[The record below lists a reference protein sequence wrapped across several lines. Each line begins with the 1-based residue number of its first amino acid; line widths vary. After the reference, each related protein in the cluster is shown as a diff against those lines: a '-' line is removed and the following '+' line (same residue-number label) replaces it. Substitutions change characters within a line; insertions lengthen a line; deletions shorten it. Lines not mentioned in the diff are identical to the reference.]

1 MATLIPRT
9 SGPQVQAELG
19 PQVRNTAQVD
29 LSPLSR
35 TAGAVGQAAID
46 LFQQQK
52 QRADLTA
59 VMEARRELSDWE
71 GATFN
76 PANADGIAKYQ
87 GKNAL
92 QAHDALLGDLDQ
104 RVSSIRS
111 RLSPEQ
117 QQRFDQVSFS
127 FRDSVQ
133 GRLNSYAD
141 REYSAYEATERKA
154 TIDNIGQDAVSAG
167 MSGDFGLAD
176 VRLQEAVGI
185 ASAAYQTQGM
195 GAEAIKASER
205 GIVSSVRKQTAAAMA
220 TRDPFTAEDYYHRY
234 ADQMTPEDRAQ
245 VERTLY
251 PVVKDRAAYELAQSL
266 ADGRGAIEPLPAP
279 ASRGVPS
286 AAVAKAIDDAAKAE
300 GLDAAGRA
308 DLYALA
314 EQESGFRADAVNR
327 EVLDDGDQATGLFQ
341 YRVTSA
347 GGIDRKDAVASA
359 RRAAREYKER
369 LAKGGRAFAIAAH
382 FAGEGGADAVVN
394 RGRSAQNPKTALYV
408 RQVMGRASR
417 WASEHGP
424 SAPSGQ
430 VEAGNID
437 LAKRPVVRNTDG
449 SISTVRSIS
458 FGTDKGEVLIPTV
471 SEDGRVLS
479 DDDAIALYEKTGKH
493 LGVFKTP
500 EQATAYAESLHN
512 DQARMYGGPPATLA
526 DAIAAIPRT
535 MPPDQRAAAEGYL
548 RDIYA
553 QRKDRL
559 EQAKKAAA
567 MSIYDKVAAAG
578 AGVPLSQVLAP
589 AELALMGQDPALY
602 ESVNRYR
609 KIVSEGATVQDD
621 PATLESIQRMQAL
634 RPNEFAKL
642 PLGQYAEKLSGKTLK
657 SLAEDQKKANDPSKR
672 ADWMTD
678 NERLERGFQM
688 LGFGKD
694 TDVSGSGSQAK
705 NAPRDALRGEFRIA
719 YQNAQTAFVQ
729 STGKKPTPEQADVL
743 LSATAKQFAQ
753 NLQAGRL
760 GAIQEKDGKFK
771 NNPKVKVGLY
781 SSAAQFDLQVSQ
793 ADRYAVRGAYAEKY
807 GRPPTD
813 AWVTQYLAR
822 KSQGAK
828 K

>member
-9 SGPQVQAELG
+9 SGPQVEAQLG
-19 PQVRNTAQVD
+19 TQVRNTAQVD

-35 TAGAVGQAAID
+35 TAGAVGQAAAD

-71 GATFN
+71 GNTFN

-141 REYSAYEATERKA
+141 REYSAYEANERKA

-220 TRDPFTAEDYYHRY
+220 TRDPFAAEDYYHRY

-279 ASRGVPS
+279 AARGVPS

-314 EQESGFRADAVNR
+314 EQESGFRPGVVNP

-341 YRVTSA
+341 YRATSA
-347 GGIDRKDAVASA
+347 GGIDRKDAAASA

-408 RQVMGRASR
+408 RQVMGRSAR
-417 WASEHGP
+417 WASVAGEGAAP
-424 SAPSGQ
+424 GAPVAAAETSAPS
-430 VEAGNID
+430 
-437 LAKRPVVRNTDG
+437 
-449 SISTVRSIS
+449 
-458 FGTDKGEVLIPTV
+458 
-471 SEDGRVLS
+471 
-479 DDDAIALYEKTGKH
+479 
-493 LGVFKTP
+493 
-500 EQATAYAESLHN
+500 
-512 DQARMYGGPPATLA
+512 TLA

-578 AGVPLSQVLAP
+578 ASVPLSQVLAP

-609 KIVSEGATVQDD
+609 KIVAEGATVQDD

-634 RPNEFAKL
+634 QPSEFAKL
-642 PLGQYAEKLSGKTLK
+642 PLGQYADKLSGKTLK
-657 SLAEDQKKANDPSKR
+657 SLAEDQTKVNDPAKR
-672 ADWMTD
+672 ADYMSAD
-678 NERLERGFQM
+678 DRLKRGFQM
-688 LGFGKD
+688 LGIAVEGDAGGK
-694 TDVSGSGSQAK
+694 GSDKANQ
-705 NAPRDALRGEFRIA
+705 PRDALRGEFRIA
-719 YQNAQTAFVQ
+719 YQNAQTEFVQ

-743 LSATAKQFAQ
+743 LQTVARQFAV
-753 NLQAGRL
+753 AMDKGRL
-760 GAIQEKDGKFK
+760 PGKRDEKGKIVG
-771 NNPKVKVGLY
+771 NPTVKAGIY
-781 SSAAQFDLQVSQ
+781 SRGVEFDLKVTQEERDEARQSYI
-793 ADRYAVRGAYAEKY
+793 AKY
-807 GRPPTD
+807 GRNPTD
-813 AWVTQYLAR
+813 ADITRGIIKQR
-822 KSQGAK
+822 GSSK
-828 K
+828 

>member
-35 TAGAVGQAAID
+35 TAGAVGQAAVD

-195 GAEAIKASER
+195 GPEAIKASER

-220 TRDPFTAEDYYHRY
+220 TRDPFAAEDYYHRY

-266 ADGRGAIEPLPAP
+266 ADGRGAVEPLPAP
-279 ASRGVPS
+279 EARGVPS

-314 EQESGFRADAVNR
+314 EQESGFRPGVVNP

-347 GGIDRKDAVASA
+347 GGIDRKDAAASA

-408 RQVMGRASR
+408 REVMGRSAR
-417 WASEHGP
+417 WASAAGAGSATGAP
-424 SAPSGQ
+424 VAAAATAAPS
-430 VEAGNID
+430 
-437 LAKRPVVRNTDG
+437 
-449 SISTVRSIS
+449 
-458 FGTDKGEVLIPTV
+458 
-471 SEDGRVLS
+471 
-479 DDDAIALYEKTGKH
+479 
-493 LGVFKTP
+493 
-500 EQATAYAESLHN
+500 
-512 DQARMYGGPPATLA
+512 TLA

-553 QRKDRL
+553 QRKDKL

-578 AGVPLSQVLAP
+578 ASVPLSQVLAS
-589 AELALMGQDPALY
+589 AELALVGQDSSLS
-602 ESVNRYR
+602 ESINRYR
-609 KIVSEGATVQDD
+609 KLVAEGAVVQDD
-621 PATLESIQRMQAL
+621 PATLETIQRMQAL
-634 RPNEFAKL
+634 QPTEFAKL
-642 PLGQYAEKLSGKTLK
+642 PLGQYADKLSGKTLK
-657 SLAEDQKKANDPSKR
+657 SLAEDQTKANDPSRR

-678 NERLERGFQM
+678 NDRLDRGFQM
-688 LGFGKD
+688 LGIGKD
-694 TDVSGSGSQAK
+694 TDVTGSGSQAK
-705 NAPRDALRGEFRIA
+705 NAPRDGLRGEFRIA

-760 GAIQEKDGKFK
+760 GATQEKDGKFK
-771 NNPKVKVGLY
+771 NNPKVKTGLY

-793 ADRYAVRGAYAEKY
+793 ADRDAVRGAYAEKY

>member
-35 TAGAVGQAAID
+35 TAGAVGQAAVD

-92 QAHDALLGDLDQ
+92 QAHDVLLGDLDQ

-195 GAEAIKASER
+195 GTEAIKASER

-220 TRDPFTAEDYYHRY
+220 TRDPFAAEDYYHRY

-266 ADGRGAIEPLPAP
+266 ADGRGAVEPLPAP
-279 ASRGVPS
+279 KARGVPS
-286 AAVAKAIDDAAKAE
+286 ASVAKAIDDAAKAE

-341 YRVTSA
+341 YRATSA
-347 GGIDRKDAVASA
+347 GGIDRKDAAASA

-408 RQVMGRASR
+408 RQVMGRSAR
-417 WASEHGP
+417 WATAAGEGAAP
-424 SAPSGQ
+424 SAPVAS
-430 VEAGNID
+430 A
-437 LAKRPVVRNTDG
+437 
-449 SISTVRSIS
+449 
-458 FGTDKGEVLIPTV
+458 
-471 SEDGRVLS
+471 
-479 DDDAIALYEKTGKH
+479 
-493 LGVFKTP
+493 
-500 EQATAYAESLHN
+500 ATAAPS
-512 DQARMYGGPPATLA
+512 TLA

-578 AGVPLSQVLAP
+578 ASVPLSQVLAP
-589 AELALMGQDPALY
+589 AELALVGQDSSLA
-602 ESVNRYR
+602 ESINRYR
-609 KIVSEGATVQDD
+609 KLTAEGAVIQDD
-621 PATLESIQRMQAL
+621 PATVDELQRMQAL
-634 RPNEFAKL
+634 RPTEFAKL
-642 PLGQYAEKLSGKTLK
+642 PLGQYADKLSGKTLK
-657 SLAEDQKKANDPSKR
+657 AFAEDQTKVNDPAKR
-672 ADWMTD
+672 ADYMSD
-678 NERLERGFQM
+678 ADRVERGFQM
-688 LGFGKD
+688 LGIGAA
-694 TDVSGSGSQAK
+694 TDASGTGSEAK
-705 NAPRDALRGEFRIA
+705 NAPRAGLRGEFRIA

-793 ADRYAVRGAYAEKY
+793 ADRDAVRGAYTDKY

>member
-9 SGPQVQAELG
+9 SGPQVEAQLG

-35 TAGAVGQAAID
+35 TAGAVGQAAAD

-104 RVSSIRS
+104 RVSAIRS

-220 TRDPFTAEDYYHRY
+220 TRDPFAAEDYYHRY

-279 ASRGVPS
+279 AARGKPS
-286 AAVAKAIDDAAKAE
+286 ASIAKAIDDAAAAE

-314 EQESGFRADAVNR
+314 EQESAFRADAVNP

-341 YRVTSA
+341 YRATSA

-408 RQVMGRASR
+408 RQVMGRSAR
-417 WASEHGP
+417 WASSAGQGATP
-424 SAPSGQ
+424 GTPAAAAATAAPS
-430 VEAGNID
+430 
-437 LAKRPVVRNTDG
+437 
-449 SISTVRSIS
+449 
-458 FGTDKGEVLIPTV
+458 
-471 SEDGRVLS
+471 
-479 DDDAIALYEKTGKH
+479 
-493 LGVFKTP
+493 
-500 EQATAYAESLHN
+500 
-512 DQARMYGGPPATLA
+512 TLA

-535 MPPDQRAAAEGYL
+535 MPPDQRAATEGYL

-578 AGVPLSQVLAP
+578 ASVPLSQVLAP
-589 AELALMGQDPALY
+589 AELALVGQDSSLS
-602 ESVNRYR
+602 ESINRYR
-609 KIVSEGATVQDD
+609 KLTAEGAVIQDD
-621 PATLESIQRMQAL
+621 PATVDELQRMQAL
-634 RPNEFAKL
+634 RPTEFAKL
-642 PLGQYAEKLSGKTLK
+642 PLGQYADKLSGKTLK
-657 SLAEDQKKANDPSKR
+657 AFAEDQTKVTDPAKR
-672 ADWMTD
+672 ADWM
-678 NERLERGFQM
+678 NEKDRRDRGFQM
-688 LGFGKD
+688 LGIATEGD
-694 TDVSGSGSQAK
+694 ATGEGSKKSNEFRA
-705 NAPRDALRGEFRIA
+705 ALRGEFSIA

-729 STGKKPTPEQADVL
+729 TTGKKPTPEQADVL
-743 LSATAKQFAQ
+743 LAATAKQFAQ

-771 NNPKVKVGLY
+771 ANPKVKVGLY

-793 ADRYAVRGAYAEKY
+793 ADRDAVRSAYAEKY

>member
-9 SGPQVQAELG
+9 SGPQVEAQLG

-35 TAGAVGQAAID
+35 TAGAVGQAAAD

-104 RVSSIRS
+104 RVSAIRS

-141 REYSAYEATERKA
+141 REYSAYEANERKA

-220 TRDPFTAEDYYHRY
+220 TRDPFAAEDYYHRY

-266 ADGRGAIEPLPAP
+266 ADGRGAVEPLPAP
-279 ASRGVPS
+279 AARGTPS
-286 AAVAKAIDDAAKAE
+286 AAIAKAIDDAAKAE

-314 EQESGFRADAVNR
+314 EQESGFRADAVNPK
-327 EVLDDGDQATGLFQ
+327 VLDDGDQATGLFQ
-341 YRVTSA
+341 YRATSA
-347 GGIDRKDAVASA
+347 GGIDRKDAAASA

-408 RQVMGRASR
+408 RQVMGRSAR
-417 WASEHGP
+417 WASSVGQGATP
-424 SAPSGQ
+424 GTPAAAAATVAPS
-430 VEAGNID
+430 
-437 LAKRPVVRNTDG
+437 
-449 SISTVRSIS
+449 
-458 FGTDKGEVLIPTV
+458 
-471 SEDGRVLS
+471 
-479 DDDAIALYEKTGKH
+479 
-493 LGVFKTP
+493 
-500 EQATAYAESLHN
+500 
-512 DQARMYGGPPATLA
+512 TLA

-578 AGVPLSQVLAP
+578 ASVPLSQVLAP

-634 RPNEFAKL
+634 QPNEFAKL
-642 PLGQYAEKLSGKTLK
+642 PLGQYADKLSGKTLK
-657 SLAEDQKKANDPSKR
+657 SLAEDQTKANDPAKR

-678 NERLERGFQM
+678 NQRLDRGFQM

-719 YQNAQTAFVQ
+719 YQNAQTEFVQ

-743 LSATAKQFAQ
+743 LSATARQFAQ

-771 NNPKVKVGLY
+771 INPKVKVGLY
-781 SSAAQFDLQVSQ
+781 NSAAQFDLSVTQEERDEARQ
-793 ADRYAVRGAYAEKY
+793 TYIAKY
-807 GRPPTD
+807 GRNPTD
-813 AWVTQYLAR
+813 ADITRGIIKQR
-822 KSQGAK
+822 GSNK
-828 K
+828 

>member
-29 LSPLSR
+29 LSPLTR
-35 TAGAVGQAAID
+35 TAGAVGQAAAD

-71 GATFN
+71 GNTFN
-76 PANADGIAKYQ
+76 PANADGIAKYK
-87 GKNAL
+87 GRESLNAPP
-92 QAHDALLGDLDQ
+92 ALLGDLDQ
-104 RVSSIRS
+104 RVSAIRS
-111 RLSPEQ
+111 RLSPDQ
-117 QQRFDQVSFS
+117 QQRFDQVAFS

-133 GRLNSYAD
+133 TRLNGYAD
-141 REYSAYEATERKA
+141 REYSVYEREEQKA
-154 TIDNIGQDAVSAG
+154 ALDNIGQDAVSAG
-167 MSGDFGLAD
+167 MSGDFGLSD
-176 VRLQEAVGI
+176 TRLQEAIGI
-185 ASAAYQTQGM
+185 AAAADAANGL
-195 GAEAIKASER
+195 GPEAMKASER
-205 GIVSSVRKQTAAAMA
+205 GVVSSVRKQIAAGLA
-220 TRDPFTAEDYYHRY
+220 TRDPFAAEDYYHRY

-279 ASRGVPS
+279 AARGVPS

-341 YRVTSA
+341 YRATSA
-347 GGIDRKDAVASA
+347 GGIDRKDATASA

-408 RQVMGRASR
+408 RQVMGRSAR
-417 WASEHGP
+417 WASAAGEGAAP
-424 SAPSGQ
+424 GAPVAAATTAAPS
-430 VEAGNID
+430 
-437 LAKRPVVRNTDG
+437 
-449 SISTVRSIS
+449 
-458 FGTDKGEVLIPTV
+458 
-471 SEDGRVLS
+471 
-479 DDDAIALYEKTGKH
+479 
-493 LGVFKTP
+493 
-500 EQATAYAESLHN
+500 
-512 DQARMYGGPPATLA
+512 TLA

-578 AGVPLSQVLAP
+578 ASVPLSQVLAP
-589 AELALMGQDPALY
+589 AELALVGQDSSLA
-602 ESVNRYR
+602 ESINRYR
-609 KIVSEGATVQDD
+609 KLVAEGAVVQDD
-621 PATLESIQRMQAL
+621 PATLENIQRMQAL
-634 RPNEFAKL
+634 QPSEFAKL
-642 PLGQYAEKLSGKTLK
+642 PLGQYADKLSGKTLK
-657 SLAEDQKKANDPSKR
+657 SLADDQTKANDPTKR

-760 GAIQEKDGKFK
+760 GAVQEKDGKFK

-793 ADRYAVRGAYAEKY
+793 ADRDAVRGAYTDKY

>member
-9 SGPQVQAELG
+9 NGPQVEAQLG

-35 TAGAVGQAAID
+35 TAGAVGQAAAD
-46 LFQQQK
+46 LFQRQK
-52 QRADLTA
+52 DSADLTA

-104 RVSSIRS
+104 RVSAIRS

-133 GRLNSYAD
+133 GRLNNYAD

-220 TRDPFTAEDYYHRY
+220 TRDPFAAEDYYHRY

-286 AAVAKAIDDAAKAE
+286 PAVAKAIDDAAKAE

-314 EQESGFRADAVNR
+314 EQESGFRADAVNP

-341 YRVTSA
+341 YRATSA
-347 GGIDRKDAVASA
+347 GGIDRKDAAASA

-408 RQVMGRASR
+408 RQVMGRSAR
-417 WASEHGP
+417 WASSAGP
-424 SAPSGQ
+424 GATSGTSAAAAATAAPS
-430 VEAGNID
+430 
-437 LAKRPVVRNTDG
+437 
-449 SISTVRSIS
+449 
-458 FGTDKGEVLIPTV
+458 
-471 SEDGRVLS
+471 
-479 DDDAIALYEKTGKH
+479 
-493 LGVFKTP
+493 
-500 EQATAYAESLHN
+500 
-512 DQARMYGGPPATLA
+512 TLA
-526 DAIAAIPRT
+526 DAIAAIPRS
-535 MPPDQRAAAEGYL
+535 MPPDQRAATEGYL

-578 AGVPLSQVLAP
+578 ASVPLSQVLAP

-634 RPNEFAKL
+634 QPNEFAKL
-642 PLGQYAEKLSGKTLK
+642 PLGQYADKLSGKTLK
-657 SLAEDQKKANDPSKR
+657 SLAEDQTKANDPAKR

-678 NERLERGFQM
+678 NQRLERGFQM

-719 YQNAQTAFVQ
+719 YQNAQTEFVQ

-743 LSATAKQFAQ
+743 LSATARQFAQ

-781 SSAAQFDLQVSQ
+781 NSAAQFDLSVTQEERDEARQ
-793 ADRYAVRGAYAEKY
+793 TYIAKY
-807 GRPPTD
+807 GRNPTD
-813 AWVTQYLAR
+813 ADITRGIIKQR
-822 KSQGAK
+822 GSNK
-828 K
+828 

>member
-9 SGPQVQAELG
+9 SGPQVQAQLG

-29 LSPLSR
+29 LSPLNR
-35 TAGAVGQAAID
+35 TAGAVGQAAAD

-59 VMEARRELSDWE
+59 VMEARRELSEWE

-76 PANADGIAKYQ
+76 PANADGIAKYK
-87 GKNAL
+87 GRESLNAPP
-92 QAHDALLGDLDQ
+92 ALLGDLDQ
-104 RVSSIRS
+104 RVSAIRG
-111 RLSPEQ
+111 RLSPDQ
-117 QQRFDQVSFS
+117 QQRFDQVAFS

-133 GRLNSYAD
+133 TRLNGYAD
-141 REYSAYEATERKA
+141 REYGIYEREEQKA
-154 TIDNIGQDAVSAG
+154 ALDNIGQDAVSAG
-167 MSGDFGLAD
+167 MSGDFGLSD
-176 VRLQEAVGI
+176 TRLQEAIGI
-185 ASAAYQTQGM
+185 AAAADAANGL
-195 GAEAIKASER
+195 GPEAMKASER
-205 GIVSSVRKQTAAAMA
+205 GVVSSVRKQIAAGLA
-220 TRDPFTAEDYYHRY
+220 TRDPFAAEDYYNRY

-251 PVVKDRAAYELAQSL
+251 PVVKDRAAYELAQSV

-279 ASRGVPS
+279 AARGKPS
-286 AAVAKAIDDAAKAE
+286 ASIAKAIDDAAAAE

-314 EQESGFRADAVNR
+314 EQESAFRADAVNP

-341 YRVTSA
+341 YRATSA

-408 RQVMGRASR
+408 RQVMGRSAR
-417 WASEHGP
+417 WASAVGQG
-424 SAPSGQ
+424 AASG
-430 VEAGNID
+430 A
-437 LAKRPVVRNTDG
+437 PVVAG
-449 SISTVRSIS
+449 
-458 FGTDKGEVLIPTV
+458 
-471 SEDGRVLS
+471 
-479 DDDAIALYEKTGKH
+479 
-493 LGVFKTP
+493 
-500 EQATAYAESLHN
+500 ATAA
-512 DQARMYGGPPATLA
+512 PATLA

-578 AGVPLSQVLAP
+578 ASVPLSQVLAP

-602 ESVNRYR
+602 ESVSRYR
-609 KIVSEGATVQDD
+609 KIVAEGATPQDD

-642 PLGQYAEKLSGKTLK
+642 PLGQYADKLSGKTLK
-657 SLAEDQKKANDPSKR
+657 SLAEDQTKANDPSKR

-760 GAIQEKDGKFK
+760 GAIQEKDGKFR

-793 ADRYAVRGAYAEKY
+793 ADRDAVRSAHIEKY

-813 AWVTQYLAR
+813 AWLMQYFAR

>member
-9 SGPQVQAELG
+9 SGPQVEVQLG

-35 TAGAVGQAAID
+35 TAGAVGQAAAD
-46 LFQQQK
+46 LFQRQK
-52 QRADLTA
+52 DSADLTA
-59 VMEARRELSDWE
+59 VMDARLELSNWE
-71 GATFN
+71 GNAFN
-76 PANADGIAKYQ
+76 PGNPDGIAKYQ

-92 QAHDALLGDLDQ
+92 QANEALLGDLDQ
-104 RVSSIRS
+104 RVSSLRATLS
-111 RLSPEQ
+111 RDQ
-117 QQRFDQVSFS
+117 QQKFDQVAFS

-133 GRLNSYAD
+133 SRLNNYAD
-141 REYSAYEATERKA
+141 REYSAYERTRLKA
-154 TIDNIGQDAVSAG
+154 SLDNIGQDAVSAG

-220 TRDPFTAEDYYHRY
+220 TRDPFAAEDYYHRY

-266 ADGRGAIEPLPAP
+266 ANGRGAVEPLPAP
-279 ASRGVPS
+279 AARGTPS
-286 AAVAKAIDDAAKAE
+286 AAIAKAIDDAAKAE

-314 EQESGFRADAVNR
+314 EQESGFRADAVNP

-341 YRVTSA
+341 YRATSA
-347 GGIDRKDAVASA
+347 GGIDRKDAAASA

-408 RQVMGRASR
+408 RQVMGRSAR
-417 WASEHGP
+417 WASSAGQGATP
-424 SAPSGQ
+424 GTPAAAAATAAPS
-430 VEAGNID
+430 
-437 LAKRPVVRNTDG
+437 
-449 SISTVRSIS
+449 
-458 FGTDKGEVLIPTV
+458 
-471 SEDGRVLS
+471 
-479 DDDAIALYEKTGKH
+479 
-493 LGVFKTP
+493 
-500 EQATAYAESLHN
+500 
-512 DQARMYGGPPATLA
+512 TLA

-578 AGVPLSQVLAP
+578 ASVPLSQVLAP
-589 AELALMGQDPALY
+589 AELALVGQDSSLS
-602 ESVNRYR
+602 ESINRYR
-609 KIVSEGATVQDD
+609 KLVAEGAVVQDD
-621 PATLESIQRMQAL
+621 PETLESIQRMQAL
-634 RPNEFAKL
+634 RPTEFAKL
-642 PLGQYAEKLSGKTLK
+642 PLGQYADKLSGKTLK
-657 SLAEDQKKANDPSKR
+657 SLADDQNKANDPAKR

-694 TDVSGSGSQAK
+694 TDISGSGSQAK

-719 YQNAQTAFVQ
+719 YQNAHTAFVQ

-753 NLQAGRL
+753 NLQSGRL

-793 ADRYAVRGAYAEKY
+793 ADRDAVRSAYADKY

>member
-9 SGPQVQAELG
+9 SGPQVEAQLG

-35 TAGAVGQAAID
+35 TAGAVGQAAAD

-104 RVSSIRS
+104 RVSAIRS

-117 QQRFDQVSFS
+117 QQRFDQASFS

-141 REYSAYEATERKA
+141 REYSAYEANERKA

-220 TRDPFTAEDYYHRY
+220 TRDPFAAEDYYHRY

-266 ADGRGAIEPLPAP
+266 ADGRGAVEPLPAP
-279 ASRGVPS
+279 AARGTPS
-286 AAVAKAIDDAAKAE
+286 AAIAKAIDDAAKAE

-314 EQESGFRADAVNR
+314 EQESGFRADAVNP

-341 YRVTSA
+341 YRATSA
-347 GGIDRKDAVASA
+347 GGIDRKDAAASA

-408 RQVMGRASR
+408 RQVKRCTCGR
-417 WASEHGP
+417 
-424 SAPSGQ
+424 
-430 VEAGNID
+430 
-437 LAKRPVVRNTDG
+437 
-449 SISTVRSIS
+449 
-458 FGTDKGEVLIPTV
+458 
-471 SEDGRVLS
+471 
-479 DDDAIALYEKTGKH
+479 
-493 LGVFKTP
+493 
-500 EQATAYAESLHN
+500 
-512 DQARMYGGPPATLA
+512 
-526 DAIAAIPRT
+526 
-535 MPPDQRAAAEGYL
+535 
-548 RDIYA
+548 
-553 QRKDRL
+553 
-559 EQAKKAAA
+559 
-567 MSIYDKVAAAG
+567 
-578 AGVPLSQVLAP
+578 
-589 AELALMGQDPALY
+589 
-602 ESVNRYR
+602 
-609 KIVSEGATVQDD
+609 
-621 PATLESIQRMQAL
+621 
-634 RPNEFAKL
+634 
-642 PLGQYAEKLSGKTLK
+642 
-657 SLAEDQKKANDPSKR
+657 
-672 ADWMTD
+672 
-678 NERLERGFQM
+678 
-688 LGFGKD
+688 
-694 TDVSGSGSQAK
+694 
-705 NAPRDALRGEFRIA
+705 
-719 YQNAQTAFVQ
+719 
-729 STGKKPTPEQADVL
+729 
-743 LSATAKQFAQ
+743 
-753 NLQAGRL
+753 
-760 GAIQEKDGKFK
+760 
-771 NNPKVKVGLY
+771 
-781 SSAAQFDLQVSQ
+781 
-793 ADRYAVRGAYAEKY
+793 
-807 GRPPTD
+807 
-813 AWVTQYLAR
+813 
-822 KSQGAK
+822 
-828 K
+828 

>member
-9 SGPQVQAELG
+9 SGPQVQAQLG

-29 LSPLSR
+29 LSPQIR
-35 TAGAVGQAAID
+35 AAGQIGQAASD

-52 QRADLTA
+52 NRADLTA

-71 GATFN
+71 GTTFN

-104 RVSSIRS
+104 RVSAIRG

-133 GRLNSYAD
+133 GRLNNYAD

-185 ASAAYQTQGM
+185 ASAAYQTQGL

-220 TRDPFTAEDYYHRY
+220 TRDPFAAEDYYHRY

-251 PVVKDRAAYELAQSL
+251 PVVKDRAAYELANSL

-279 ASRGVPS
+279 TARGKPS
-286 AAVAKAIDDAAKAE
+286 PAIAKAIDEAAAAE

-314 EQESGFRADAVNR
+314 EQESGFRADAVNP

-341 YRVTSA
+341 YRSTSA
-347 GGIDRKDAVASA
+347 GGIDRRDAAASA

-408 RQVMGRASR
+408 RQVMGRSAR
-417 WASEHGP
+417 WASSAGQGATP
-424 SAPSGQ
+424 GTPAAAAATAAPS
-430 VEAGNID
+430 
-437 LAKRPVVRNTDG
+437 
-449 SISTVRSIS
+449 
-458 FGTDKGEVLIPTV
+458 
-471 SEDGRVLS
+471 
-479 DDDAIALYEKTGKH
+479 
-493 LGVFKTP
+493 
-500 EQATAYAESLHN
+500 
-512 DQARMYGGPPATLA
+512 TLA

-535 MPPDQRAAAEGYL
+535 MPPDQRAATEGYL

-578 AGVPLSQVLAP
+578 ASVPLSQVLAP
-589 AELALMGQDPALY
+589 AELALVGQDSSLS
-602 ESVNRYR
+602 ESINRYR
-609 KIVSEGATVQDD
+609 KLTAEGAVIQDD
-621 PATLESIQRMQAL
+621 PATVDELQRMQAL
-634 RPNEFAKL
+634 RPTEFAKL
-642 PLGQYAEKLSGKTLK
+642 PLGQYADKLSGKTLK
-657 SLAEDQKKANDPSKR
+657 AFADDQTKANDPEKR
-672 ADWMTD
+672 ADYMSYD
-678 NERLERGFQM
+678 DRVQRGFQM
-688 LGFGKD
+688 LGIGTE
-694 TDVSGSGSQAK
+694 TDVRGVGSSIR
-705 NAPRDALRGEFRIA
+705 NSPRAALRGEFRIA
-719 YQNAQTAFVQ
+719 LQNAQNAFVKT
-729 STGKKPTPEQADVL
+729 TGKKPTPEQADIL
-743 LSATAKQFAQ
+743 LSATAKQFAA
-753 NLQAGRL
+753 NLQPGRL
-760 GAIQEKDGKFK
+760 SAMRDEDGKLK
-771 NNPKVKVGLY
+771 SNPKAKTGLY

-793 ADRYAVRGAYAEKY
+793 EDRDTVRDAYIQKY
-807 GRPPTD
+807 GRAPTD
-813 AWVTQYLAR
+813 TWVTQYLAT
-822 KSQGAK
+822 KAQGVK

>member
-9 SGPQVQAELG
+9 SGPQVQAQLG

-29 LSPLSR
+29 LSPSIR
-35 TAGAVGQAAID
+35 AAGQVGQAAAD
-46 LFQQQK
+46 LFQRQK
-52 QRADLTA
+52 DSADLTA

-71 GATFN
+71 GNAFN
-76 PANADGIAKYQ
+76 PANADGIAKYK
-87 GKNAL
+87 GKESLNAPP
-92 QAHDALLGDLDQ
+92 ALLGDLDE
-104 RVSSIRS
+104 RVSVIRS
-111 RLSPEQ
+111 RLSPVQ
-117 QQRFDQVSFS
+117 QQRFDQVAFS
-127 FRDSVQ
+127 FRDTVQ
-133 GRLNSYAD
+133 GRLNGYAD
-141 REYSAYEATERKA
+141 REYSIYEKEERKA
-154 TIDNIGQDAVSAG
+154 TLDNIGQDAVSAG

-220 TRDPFTAEDYYHRY
+220 TRDPFAAEDYYHRY

-266 ADGRGAIEPLPAP
+266 ADGRGAVEPLPAP
-279 ASRGVPS
+279 AARGTPS
-286 AAVAKAIDDAAKAE
+286 AAIAKAIDDAAKAE

-314 EQESGFRADAVNR
+314 EQESGFRADAVNP

-341 YRVTSA
+341 YRATSA
-347 GGIDRKDAVASA
+347 GGIDRKDAAASA

-408 RQVMGRASR
+408 RQVMGRSAR
-417 WASEHGP
+417 WASSAGQGATP
-424 SAPSGQ
+424 GTPAAAAATAAPS
-430 VEAGNID
+430 
-437 LAKRPVVRNTDG
+437 
-449 SISTVRSIS
+449 
-458 FGTDKGEVLIPTV
+458 
-471 SEDGRVLS
+471 
-479 DDDAIALYEKTGKH
+479 
-493 LGVFKTP
+493 
-500 EQATAYAESLHN
+500 
-512 DQARMYGGPPATLA
+512 TLA

-578 AGVPLSQVLAP
+578 ASVPLSQVLAP
-589 AELALMGQDPALY
+589 AELALVGQDSSLS
-602 ESVNRYR
+602 ESINRYR
-609 KIVSEGATVQDD
+609 KLVAEGGVIQDD
-621 PATLESIQRMQAL
+621 PATLDSLQRMQAL
-634 RPNEFAKL
+634 SPAEFAKV
-642 PLGQYAEKLSGKTLK
+642 PLGQYADKLSGKTLK
-657 SLAEDQKKANDPSKR
+657 SLAEDQTKANDPSKR

-753 NLQAGRL
+753 NLQSGRL
-760 GAIQEKDGKFK
+760 GAVQEKDGKFK

-793 ADRYAVRGAYAEKY
+793 ADRDAVRSAYADKY

>member
-9 SGPQVQAELG
+9 SGPQVQAQLG

-35 TAGAVGQAAID
+35 TAGAVGQAAVD

-220 TRDPFTAEDYYHRY
+220 TRDPFAAEDYYHRY

-266 ADGRGAIEPLPAP
+266 ADGRGAVEPLPAP
-279 ASRGVPS
+279 EARGVPS
-286 AAVAKAIDDAAKAE
+286 AAVAKALDDAAKAE

-314 EQESGFRADAVNR
+314 EQESGFRPGVVNP

-408 RQVMGRASR
+408 RQVMGRSAR
-417 WASEHGP
+417 WASAAGDGSATGAP
-424 SAPSGQ
+424 VAAAATAAPS
-430 VEAGNID
+430 
-437 LAKRPVVRNTDG
+437 
-449 SISTVRSIS
+449 
-458 FGTDKGEVLIPTV
+458 
-471 SEDGRVLS
+471 
-479 DDDAIALYEKTGKH
+479 
-493 LGVFKTP
+493 
-500 EQATAYAESLHN
+500 
-512 DQARMYGGPPATLA
+512 TLA

-578 AGVPLSQVLAP
+578 ASVPLSQVLAP
-589 AELALMGQDPALY
+589 AELALVGQDSSLA
-602 ESVNRYR
+602 ESINRYR
-609 KIVSEGATVQDD
+609 KLTAEGAVIQDD
-621 PATLESIQRMQAL
+621 PVTVDELQRMQAL
-634 RPNEFAKL
+634 RPTEFAKL
-642 PLGQYAEKLSGKTLK
+642 PLGQYADKLSGKTLK
-657 SLAEDQKKANDPSKR
+657 AFAEDQTKVTDPAKR
-672 ADWMTD
+672 ADWM
-678 NERLERGFQM
+678 NEKDRRERGFQM
-688 LGFGKD
+688 LGI
-694 TDVSGSGSQAK
+694 GSEGDAVGDGASKK
-705 NAPRDALRGEFRIA
+705 NEPRAALRGEFTIA
-719 YQNAQTAFVQ
+719 YQNAQTAFIQ

-793 ADRYAVRGAYAEKY
+793 ADRDAVRGAYTDKY

>member
-9 SGPQVQAELG
+9 SGPQVEAQLG

-35 TAGAVGQAAID
+35 TAGAVGQAAAD
-46 LFQQQK
+46 LFQRQK
-52 QRADLTA
+52 DSADLTA
-59 VMEARRELSDWE
+59 VMDARLELSNWE
-71 GATFN
+71 GNAFN
-76 PANADGIAKYQ
+76 PGNPDGIAKYQ

-92 QAHDALLGDLDQ
+92 QANEALLGDLDQ
-104 RVSSIRS
+104 RVSSLRATLS
-111 RLSPEQ
+111 RDQ
-117 QQRFDQVSFS
+117 QQKFDQVAFS

-133 GRLNSYAD
+133 SRLNNYAD
-141 REYSAYEATERKA
+141 REYSAYERTRLKA
-154 TIDNIGQDAVSAG
+154 SLDNIGQDAVSAG

-220 TRDPFTAEDYYHRY
+220 TRDPFAAEDYYHRY

-266 ADGRGAIEPLPAP
+266 ADGRGAAEPLPAP
-279 ASRGVPS
+279 AARGTPS
-286 AAVAKAIDDAAKAE
+286 AAIAKAIDDAAKAE

-314 EQESGFRADAVNR
+314 EQESGFRADAVNP

-341 YRVTSA
+341 YRATSA
-347 GGIDRKDAVASA
+347 GGIDRKDAAASA

-408 RQVMGRASR
+408 REVMGRSAR
-417 WASEHGP
+417 WASSAGQGATLGAP
-424 SAPSGQ
+424 VAAAATAAPS
-430 VEAGNID
+430 
-437 LAKRPVVRNTDG
+437 
-449 SISTVRSIS
+449 
-458 FGTDKGEVLIPTV
+458 
-471 SEDGRVLS
+471 
-479 DDDAIALYEKTGKH
+479 
-493 LGVFKTP
+493 
-500 EQATAYAESLHN
+500 
-512 DQARMYGGPPATLA
+512 TLA

-578 AGVPLSQVLAP
+578 ASVPLSQVLAP
-589 AELALMGQDPALY
+589 AELALVGQDSSLS
-602 ESVNRYR
+602 ESINRYR
-609 KIVSEGATVQDD
+609 KLVAEGGVIQDD
-621 PATLESIQRMQAL
+621 PATLDSLQRMQAL
-634 RPNEFAKL
+634 SPAEFAKV
-642 PLGQYAEKLSGKTLK
+642 PLGQYADKLSGKTLK
-657 SLAEDQKKANDPSKR
+657 SLAEDQTKANDPTKR

-753 NLQAGRL
+753 NLQSGRL
-760 GAIQEKDGKFK
+760 GAVQEKDGKFK

-793 ADRYAVRGAYAEKY
+793 ADRDAVRSAYADKY

>member
-9 SGPQVQAELG
+9 SGPQVEAQLG

-35 TAGAVGQAAID
+35 TAGAVGQAAAD

-104 RVSSIRS
+104 RVSVIRS

-141 REYSAYEATERKA
+141 REYSAYEANERKA

-220 TRDPFTAEDYYHRY
+220 TRDPFAAEDYYHRY

-266 ADGRGAIEPLPAP
+266 ADGRGAVEPLPAP
-279 ASRGVPS
+279 AARGTPS
-286 AAVAKAIDDAAKAE
+286 AAIAKAIDDAAKAE

-314 EQESGFRADAVNR
+314 EQESGFRADAVNP

-341 YRVTSA
+341 YRATSA
-347 GGIDRKDAVASA
+347 GGIDRKDAAASA

-408 RQVMGRASR
+408 RQVMGRSAR
-417 WASEHGP
+417 WASSAGQGATP
-424 SAPSGQ
+424 GTPAAAAATAAPS
-430 VEAGNID
+430 
-437 LAKRPVVRNTDG
+437 
-449 SISTVRSIS
+449 
-458 FGTDKGEVLIPTV
+458 
-471 SEDGRVLS
+471 
-479 DDDAIALYEKTGKH
+479 
-493 LGVFKTP
+493 
-500 EQATAYAESLHN
+500 
-512 DQARMYGGPPATLA
+512 TLA

-578 AGVPLSQVLAP
+578 ASVPLSQVLAP
-589 AELALMGQDPALY
+589 AELALVGQDSSLS
-602 ESVNRYR
+602 ESINRYR
-609 KIVSEGATVQDD
+609 KLVAEGAVVQDD
-621 PATLESIQRMQAL
+621 PATVDELQRMQAL
-634 RPNEFAKL
+634 RPTEFAKL
-642 PLGQYAEKLSGKTLK
+642 PLGQYADKLSGKTLK
-657 SLAEDQKKANDPSKR
+657 AFAEDQTTVNDPAKR
-672 ADWMTD
+672 ADWM
-678 NERLERGFQM
+678 NEKDRRERGFQM
-688 LGFGKD
+688 LGI
-694 TDVSGSGSQAK
+694 GSEGDAVGDGASKK
-705 NAPRDALRGEFRIA
+705 NEPRAALRGEFTIA
-719 YQNAQTAFVQ
+719 YQNAQTAFIQ

-753 NLQAGRL
+753 NLQSGRL

-793 ADRYAVRGAYAEKY
+793 ADRDAVRSAYADKY

>member
-19 PQVRNTAQVD
+19 PQVRNTVQVD
-29 LSPLSR
+29 LTPAVR
-35 TAGAVGQAAID
+35 AAGQVGQAATD
-46 LFQQQK
+46 LFQRQK
-52 QRADLTA
+52 DSADLTA
-59 VMEARRELSDWE
+59 VMQARRDLSAWE
-71 GATFN
+71 GDVFN
-76 PANADGIAKYQ
+76 PANPDGIVKYQ

-92 QAHDALLGDLDQ
+92 QANEALLGDLDQ
-104 RVSSIRS
+104 RVSSIRAGLS
-111 RLSPEQ
+111 RDQ
-117 QQRFDQVSFS
+117 QQKFDQVAFS

-185 ASAAYQTQGM
+185 ARAAYQTQGL

-205 GIVSSVRKQTAAAMA
+205 GIVSSVRKQTATAMA
-220 TRDPFTAEDYYHRY
+220 TRDPFAAEDYYHRY

-251 PVVKDRAAYELAQSL
+251 PVVKDRAAYEMANALAN
-266 ADGRGAIEPLPAP
+266 GRGAIDPLPSP
-279 ASRGVPS
+279 AARGVPS
-286 AAVAKAIDDAAKAE
+286 PAVAKAIEDAVKAE

-314 EQESGFRADAVNR
+314 EQESAFRADAVNP

-341 YRVTSA
+341 YRATSA

-408 RQVMGRASR
+408 RQVMGRSAR
-417 WASEHGP
+417 WASEGGQGVAPAAPAAGAPGIP
-424 SAPSGQ
+424 ST
-430 VEAGNID
+430 
-437 LAKRPVVRNTDG
+437 L
-449 SISTVRSIS
+449 
-458 FGTDKGEVLIPTV
+458 
-471 SEDGRVLS
+471 
-479 DDDAIALYEKTGKH
+479 DAA
-493 LGVFKTP
+493 V
-500 EQATAYAESLHN
+500 
-512 DQARMYGGPPATLA
+512 
-526 DAIAAIPRT
+526 AAIPRT
-535 MPPDQRAAAEGYL
+535 LPPDQRAATEGYL

-553 QRKDRL
+553 QRKDRI
-559 EQAKKAAA
+559 EQAKKQAA
-567 MSIYDKVAAAG
+567 MSIYDKVTAADAS
-578 AGVPLSQVLAP
+578 APLSQVLAP
-589 AELALMGQDPALY
+589 AELALVGQDASLS
-602 ESVNRYR
+602 ESISRYR
-609 KIVSEGATVQDD
+609 KLISEGAVVQDD
-621 PATLESIQRMQAL
+621 PATVDELQRMQAL
-634 RPNEFAKL
+634 RPTEFAKV
-642 PLGQYAEKLSGKTLK
+642 PLGQYADKLSGKTLK
-657 SLAEDQKKANDPSKR
+657 AFAEDQTKANDPSKR
-672 ADWMTD
+672 ADWM
-678 NERLERGFQM
+678 NEKERRDRGFQM
-688 LGFGKD
+688 LGIATEGD
-694 TDVSGSGSQAK
+694 ATGEGSKK
-705 NAPRDALRGEFRIA
+705 NNEFRAALRGEFSIA

-729 STGKKPTPEQADVL
+729 TTGKKPTPEQADVL
-743 LSATAKQFAQ
+743 LAATAKQFAQ

-771 NNPKVKVGLY
+771 ANPKVKVGLY

-793 ADRYAVRGAYAEKY
+793 ADRDAVRGAYTEKY

-813 AWVTQYLAR
+813 AWVTQYLAQ

>member
-1 MATLIPRT
+1 MATIIPRT
-9 SGPQVQAELG
+9 AGPQVQLQQG

-29 LSPLSR
+29 LSASVR
-35 TAGAVGQAAID
+35 AAGAVGQATADI
-46 LFQQQK
+46 FQRQK
-52 QRADLTA
+52 DSADLTA
-59 VMEARRELSDWE
+59 VMQARRELSSWE
-71 GATFN
+71 GNTFN
-76 PANADGIAKYQ
+76 PGNPDGIAKYQ

-92 QAHDALLGDLDQ
+92 QANEALLGDLDQ
-104 RVSSIRS
+104 RVSSIRANLS
-111 RLSPEQ
+111 RDQ
-117 QQRFDQVSFS
+117 QQKFDQVAFS

-133 GRLNSYAD
+133 GRLNNYAD

-220 TRDPFTAEDYYHRY
+220 TRDPFAAENYYHRY

-251 PVVKDRAAYELAQSL
+251 PVVKDRAAYELANSL
-266 ADGRGAIEPLPAP
+266 AEGRGAIEPLPTPGA
-279 ASRGVPS
+279 RGKPS
-286 AAVAKAIDDAAKAE
+286 AAISKAIDDAAKAE

-314 EQESGFRADAVNR
+314 EQESGFRADAVNP

-341 YRVTSA
+341 YRSTSA
-347 GGIDRKDAVASA
+347 GGIDRKDATASA

-369 LAKGGRAFAIAAH
+369 LAKGGREFAIAAH

-408 RQVMGRASR
+408 RQVLGRAAR
-417 WASEHGP
+417 WASDGGQGSAAAP
-424 SAPSGQ
+424 AAAAPSVPG
-430 VEAGNID
+430 
-437 LAKRPVVRNTDG
+437 
-449 SISTVRSIS
+449 
-458 FGTDKGEVLIPTV
+458 
-471 SEDGRVLS
+471 
-479 DDDAIALYEKTGKH
+479 
-493 LGVFKTP
+493 
-500 EQATAYAESLHN
+500 
-512 DQARMYGGPPATLA
+512 TLA
-526 DAIAAIPRT
+526 DAVAAIPRT
-535 MPPDQRAAAEGYL
+535 LPPDQRAATEGYL

-553 QRKDRL
+553 QRKDQI
-559 EQAKKAAA
+559 EQAKKQAA
-567 MSIYDKVAAAG
+567 MSIYDKVTAAG
-578 AGVPLSQVLAP
+578 PSAPLSAVLAP
-589 AELALMGQDPALY
+589 AELALVGQDSSLS
-602 ESVNRYR
+602 ESINRYR
-609 KIVSEGATVQDD
+609 KLVAEGGVIQDD
-621 PATLESIQRMQAL
+621 PATLDGLQRMQAL
-634 RPNEFAKL
+634 EPAQFAKV
-642 PLGQYAEKLSGKTLK
+642 PLGQYADRLSGKTLK
-657 SLAEDQKKANDPSKR
+657 SLAEDQTKVNDPAKR
-672 ADWMTD
+672 ADWM
-678 NERLERGFQM
+678 NEKDRRERGFQM
-688 LGFGKD
+688 LGI
-694 TDVSGSGSQAK
+694 GSDGDAVGEGASKK
-705 NAPRDALRGEFRIA
+705 NEPRAALRGEFTIA
-719 YQNAQTAFVQ
+719 YQNAQTAFIQ
-729 STGKKPTPEQADVL
+729 SSGKKPTPEQADVL

-771 NNPKVKVGLY
+771 NNPKVKTGLY

-793 ADRYAVRGAYAEKY
+793 ADRDAVRGAYAEKY

-822 KSQGAK
+822 KTQGAK

>member
-29 LSPLSR
+29 LSPLTR
-35 TAGAVGQAAID
+35 TAGVVGQAASD

-71 GATFN
+71 GRTFN
-76 PANADGIAKYQ
+76 PANADGVAKYQ

-104 RVSSIRS
+104 RVSSIRG
-111 RLSPEQ
+111 RLTPEQ

-133 GRLNSYAD
+133 GRLNNYAD

-220 TRDPFTAEDYYHRY
+220 TRDPFAAEDYYHRY
-234 ADQMTPEDRAQ
+234 ADQMAPEDRAQ

-266 ADGRGAIEPLPAP
+266 ADGRGAVEPLPAP
-279 ASRGVPS
+279 EARGVPS

-341 YRVTSA
+341 YRATSA
-347 GGIDRKDAVASA
+347 GGIDRKDATVSA

-394 RGRSAQNPKTALYV
+394 RGRSTQNPKTALYV
-408 RQVMGRASR
+408 REVMGRSAR
-417 WASEHGP
+417 WASAGGP
-424 SAPSGQ
+424 DTASGATVAAAANVAPS
-430 VEAGNID
+430 
-437 LAKRPVVRNTDG
+437 
-449 SISTVRSIS
+449 
-458 FGTDKGEVLIPTV
+458 
-471 SEDGRVLS
+471 
-479 DDDAIALYEKTGKH
+479 
-493 LGVFKTP
+493 
-500 EQATAYAESLHN
+500 
-512 DQARMYGGPPATLA
+512 TLA

-535 MPPDQRAAAEGYL
+535 MPPDQRSAAEGYL

-578 AGVPLSQVLAP
+578 ASVPLSQVLAP
-589 AELALMGQDPALY
+589 SELALVGQDSSLS
-602 ESVNRYR
+602 ESINRYR
-609 KIVSEGATVQDD
+609 RLVADGAVIQDD
-621 PATLESIQRMQAL
+621 PATLDSLQRMQAL
-634 RPNEFAKL
+634 QPTEFAKL
-642 PLGQYAEKLSGKTLK
+642 PLGQYADKLSGKTLK
-657 SLAEDQKKANDPSKR
+657 ALADDQTKANDPAKR

-678 NERLERGFQM
+678 NQRLERGFQM
-688 LGFGKD
+688 LGFGQN
-694 TDVSGSGSQAK
+694 TDVSGNGSQAK

-793 ADRYAVRGAYAEKY
+793 ADRDAVRGAYADKY

>member
-9 SGPQVQAELG
+9 SGPQVETQLG

-35 TAGAVGQAAID
+35 TAGAVGQAAAD

-76 PANADGIAKYQ
+76 PANADGIAKYK
-87 GKNAL
+87 GRESLNAPP
-92 QAHDALLGDLDQ
+92 ALLGDLDQ
-104 RVSSIRS
+104 RVSAIRS
-111 RLSPEQ
+111 RLSPDQ
-117 QQRFDQVSFS
+117 QQRFDQVAFS

-133 GRLNSYAD
+133 TRLNGYAD
-141 REYSAYEATERKA
+141 REYSVYEREEQKA
-154 TIDNIGQDAVSAG
+154 ALDNIGQDAVSAG
-167 MSGDFGLAD
+167 MSGDFGLSD
-176 VRLQEAVGI
+176 TRLQEAIGI
-185 ASAAYQTQGM
+185 AAAADAANGL
-195 GAEAIKASER
+195 GPEAMKASER
-205 GIVSSVRKQTAAAMA
+205 GVVSSVRKQIAAGLA
-220 TRDPFTAEDYYHRY
+220 TRDPFAAEDYYHRY

-279 ASRGVPS
+279 AARGVPS

-341 YRVTSA
+341 YRATSA
-347 GGIDRKDAVASA
+347 GGIDRKDATASA

-408 RQVMGRASR
+408 RQVMGRSAR
-417 WASEHGP
+417 WASAAGEGAAP
-424 SAPSGQ
+424 GAPVAAATTAAPS
-430 VEAGNID
+430 
-437 LAKRPVVRNTDG
+437 
-449 SISTVRSIS
+449 
-458 FGTDKGEVLIPTV
+458 
-471 SEDGRVLS
+471 
-479 DDDAIALYEKTGKH
+479 
-493 LGVFKTP
+493 
-500 EQATAYAESLHN
+500 
-512 DQARMYGGPPATLA
+512 TLA

-578 AGVPLSQVLAP
+578 ASVPLSQVLAP

-642 PLGQYAEKLSGKTLK
+642 PLGQYADKLSGKTLK
-657 SLAEDQKKANDPSKR
+657 SLAEDQTKANDPSKR

-694 TDVSGSGSQAK
+694 TDISGSGSQAK

-793 ADRYAVRGAYAEKY
+793 ADRDAVRSAHVEKY

-813 AWVTQYLAR
+813 AWLTQYFAR

>member
-29 LSPLSR
+29 LSPLTR
-35 TAGAVGQAAID
+35 TAGAVGQAAAD

-76 PANADGIAKYQ
+76 PANADGIAKYK
-87 GKNAL
+87 GRESLNAPP
-92 QAHDALLGDLDQ
+92 ALLGDLDQ
-104 RVSSIRS
+104 RVSAIRS
-111 RLSPEQ
+111 RLSPDQ
-117 QQRFDQVSFS
+117 QQRFDQVAFS

-133 GRLNSYAD
+133 TRLNGYAD
-141 REYSAYEATERKA
+141 REYSVYEREEQKA
-154 TIDNIGQDAVSAG
+154 ALDNIGQDAVSAG
-167 MSGDFGLAD
+167 MSGDFGLSD
-176 VRLQEAVGI
+176 TRLQEAIGI
-185 ASAAYQTQGM
+185 AAAADAANGL
-195 GAEAIKASER
+195 GPEAMKASER
-205 GIVSSVRKQTAAAMA
+205 GVVSSVRKQIAAGLA
-220 TRDPFTAEDYYHRY
+220 TRDPFAAEDYYHRY

-279 ASRGVPS
+279 AARGVPS

-341 YRVTSA
+341 YRATSA
-347 GGIDRKDAVASA
+347 GGIDRKDATASA

-408 RQVMGRASR
+408 REVMGRSAR
-417 WASEHGP
+417 WASSAGQGATSGAP
-424 SAPSGQ
+424 VAAAATAAPS
-430 VEAGNID
+430 
-437 LAKRPVVRNTDG
+437 
-449 SISTVRSIS
+449 
-458 FGTDKGEVLIPTV
+458 
-471 SEDGRVLS
+471 
-479 DDDAIALYEKTGKH
+479 
-493 LGVFKTP
+493 
-500 EQATAYAESLHN
+500 
-512 DQARMYGGPPATLA
+512 TLA

-578 AGVPLSQVLAP
+578 ASVPLSQVLAP
-589 AELALMGQDPALY
+589 AELALVGQDSSLA
-602 ESVNRYR
+602 ESINRYR
-609 KIVSEGATVQDD
+609 KLVAEGAVVQDD
-621 PATLESIQRMQAL
+621 PATLENIQRMQAL
-634 RPNEFAKL
+634 QPSEFAKL
-642 PLGQYAEKLSGKTLK
+642 PLGQYADKLSGKTLK
-657 SLAEDQKKANDPSKR
+657 SLADDQTKANDPTKR

-760 GAIQEKDGKFK
+760 GAVQEKDGKFK

-793 ADRYAVRGAYAEKY
+793 ADRDAVRGAYTDKY

>member
-9 SGPQVQAELG
+9 SGPQVEAQLG

-35 TAGAVGQAAID
+35 TAGAVGQAAAD

-104 RVSSIRS
+104 RVSAIRS

-141 REYSAYEATERKA
+141 REYSAYEANERKA

-220 TRDPFTAEDYYHRY
+220 TRDPFAAEDYYHRY

-314 EQESGFRADAVNR
+314 EQESGFRADAVNS

-341 YRVTSA
+341 YRATSA
-347 GGIDRKDAVASA
+347 GGIDRKDAAASA

-417 WASEHGP
+417 WASSAGP
-424 SAPSGQ
+424 GATSGTPAAAAATAAPS
-430 VEAGNID
+430 
-437 LAKRPVVRNTDG
+437 
-449 SISTVRSIS
+449 
-458 FGTDKGEVLIPTV
+458 
-471 SEDGRVLS
+471 
-479 DDDAIALYEKTGKH
+479 
-493 LGVFKTP
+493 
-500 EQATAYAESLHN
+500 
-512 DQARMYGGPPATLA
+512 TLA

-578 AGVPLSQVLAP
+578 ASVPLSQVLAP
-589 AELALMGQDPALY
+589 AELALVGQDSSLA
-602 ESVNRYR
+602 ESINRYR
-609 KIVSEGATVQDD
+609 KLTAEGAVIQDD
-621 PATLESIQRMQAL
+621 PATVDELQRMQAL
-634 RPNEFAKL
+634 RPTEFAKL
-642 PLGQYAEKLSGKTLK
+642 PLGQYADKLSGKTLK
-657 SLAEDQKKANDPSKR
+657 AFAEDQTKVNDPAKR
-672 ADWMTD
+672 ADYLSD
-678 NERLERGFQM
+678 ADRVERGFQM
-688 LGFGKD
+688 LGIGSA
-694 TDVSGSGSQAK
+694 TDASGTGSEAK
-705 NAPRDALRGEFRIA
+705 NAPRAGLRGEFRIA

-793 ADRYAVRGAYAEKY
+793 ADRDAVRGAYTDKY

>member
-29 LSPLSR
+29 LSPLTR
-35 TAGAVGQAAID
+35 TAGAVGQAAAD

-71 GATFN
+71 GSTFN
-76 PANADGIAKYQ
+76 PSNADGIAKYQ

-133 GRLNSYAD
+133 GRLNNYAD

-220 TRDPFTAEDYYHRY
+220 TRDPFAAEDYYHRY

-266 ADGRGAIEPLPAP
+266 ADGRGAVEPLPAP
-279 ASRGVPS
+279 AARGVPS
-286 AAVAKAIDDAAKAE
+286 VGVAKAIDDAAKAE

-314 EQESGFRADAVNR
+314 EQESGFRPGVVNP

-341 YRVTSA
+341 YRATSA
-347 GGIDRKDAVASA
+347 GGIDRKDAAASA

-408 RQVMGRASR
+408 RQVMGRSAR
-417 WASEHGP
+417 WASAAGEGATSGAP
-424 SAPSGQ
+424 VAAAATAAPS
-430 VEAGNID
+430 
-437 LAKRPVVRNTDG
+437 
-449 SISTVRSIS
+449 
-458 FGTDKGEVLIPTV
+458 
-471 SEDGRVLS
+471 
-479 DDDAIALYEKTGKH
+479 
-493 LGVFKTP
+493 
-500 EQATAYAESLHN
+500 
-512 DQARMYGGPPATLA
+512 TLA

-578 AGVPLSQVLAP
+578 ASVPLSQVLAP
-589 AELALMGQDPALY
+589 AELALMGQDPTLY

-609 KIVSEGATVQDD
+609 KIVAEGATVQDD

-642 PLGQYAEKLSGKTLK
+642 PLGQYADKLSGKTLK
-657 SLAEDQKKANDPSKR
+657 SLAEDQTKANDPSKR
-672 ADWMTD
+672 ADWMNETD
-678 NERLERGFQM
+678 RRDRGYQM
-688 LGFGKD
+688 LGIATEGD
-694 TDVSGSGSQAK
+694 AAGEGSKKSNESRA
-705 NAPRDALRGEFRIA
+705 ALRGEFAIA

-743 LSATAKQFAQ
+743 LAATAKQFAQ
-753 NLQAGRL
+753 NLQGGRL

-771 NNPKVKVGLY
+771 SNPKVKVGLY

-793 ADRYAVRGAYAEKY
+793 ADRDAVRGAYADKY

>member
-9 SGPQVQAELG
+9 SGPQVEAQLG

-35 TAGAVGQAAID
+35 TAGAVGQAAAD

-141 REYSAYEATERKA
+141 REYSAYEANERKA

-220 TRDPFTAEDYYHRY
+220 TRDPFAAEDYYHRY

-279 ASRGVPS
+279 AARGVPS

-314 EQESGFRADAVNR
+314 EQESGFRPGVVNP

-341 YRVTSA
+341 YRATSA
-347 GGIDRKDAVASA
+347 GGIDRKDAAASA

-408 RQVMGRASR
+408 RQVMGRSAR
-417 WASEHGP
+417 WASAAGEGAAP
-424 SAPSGQ
+424 GAPVAAAATAAPS
-430 VEAGNID
+430 
-437 LAKRPVVRNTDG
+437 
-449 SISTVRSIS
+449 
-458 FGTDKGEVLIPTV
+458 
-471 SEDGRVLS
+471 
-479 DDDAIALYEKTGKH
+479 
-493 LGVFKTP
+493 
-500 EQATAYAESLHN
+500 
-512 DQARMYGGPPATLA
+512 TLA

-578 AGVPLSQVLAP
+578 ASVPLSQVLAP

-621 PATLESIQRMQAL
+621 PATLESIQRLQAL

-642 PLGQYAEKLSGKTLK
+642 PLGQYADKLSGKTLK
-657 SLAEDQKKANDPSKR
+657 SLAEDQTKANDPSKR

-719 YQNAQTAFVQ
+719 YQNAQTEFVQ

-743 LSATAKQFAQ
+743 LSATARQFAQ

-781 SSAAQFDLQVSQ
+781 SSAAQFDLRVTQEERDEARQ
-793 ADRYAVRGAYAEKY
+793 TYIAKY
-807 GRPPTD
+807 GRNPTD
-813 AWVTQYLAR
+813 ADITRGIIKQR
-822 KSQGAK
+822 GSSK
-828 K
+828 

>member
-9 SGPQVQAELG
+9 SGPQVEAQLG

-35 TAGAVGQAAID
+35 TAGAVGQAAAD
-46 LFQQQK
+46 LFQRQK

-104 RVSSIRS
+104 RVSAIRS

-220 TRDPFTAEDYYHRY
+220 TRDPFAAEDYYHRY

-266 ADGRGAIEPLPAP
+266 ADGRGAVEPLPAP
-279 ASRGVPS
+279 AARGTPS
-286 AAVAKAIDDAAKAE
+286 AAIAKAIDDAAKAE

-314 EQESGFRADAVNR
+314 EQESGFRADAVNP

-341 YRVTSA
+341 YRATSA
-347 GGIDRKDAVASA
+347 GGIDRKDAAASA

-408 RQVMGRASR
+408 RQVMGRSAR
-417 WASEHGP
+417 WASSAGQGATP
-424 SAPSGQ
+424 GTPVAAAATAAPS
-430 VEAGNID
+430 
-437 LAKRPVVRNTDG
+437 
-449 SISTVRSIS
+449 
-458 FGTDKGEVLIPTV
+458 
-471 SEDGRVLS
+471 
-479 DDDAIALYEKTGKH
+479 
-493 LGVFKTP
+493 
-500 EQATAYAESLHN
+500 
-512 DQARMYGGPPATLA
+512 TLA

-578 AGVPLSQVLAP
+578 ASVPLSQVLAP

-634 RPNEFAKL
+634 QPNQFAKL
-642 PLGQYAEKLSGKTLK
+642 PLGQYADKLSGKTLK
-657 SLAEDQKKANDPSKR
+657 SLAEDQTKVNDPAKR
-672 ADWMTD
+672 ADYMTAD
-678 NERLERGFQM
+678 ERLKRGFQM
-688 LGFGKD
+688 LGIAVEGDAGGRGSEKD
-694 TDVSGSGSQAK
+694 NQ
-705 NAPRDALRGEFRIA
+705 PRDALRGEFRIA
-719 YQNAQTAFVQ
+719 YQNAQTEFVQ

-743 LSATAKQFAQ
+743 LQAVARQFA
-753 NLQAGRL
+753 AAMDKGRL
-760 GAIQEKDGKFK
+760 PGKRDEKGKIVG
-771 NNPKVKVGLY
+771 NPAVKAGIY
-781 SSAAQFDLQVSQ
+781 SRGVEFDLKVTQEERDEARQSYI
-793 ADRYAVRGAYAEKY
+793 AKY
-807 GRPPTD
+807 GRNPTD
-813 AWVTQYLAR
+813 ADITRGIIKQR
-822 KSQGAK
+822 GGSK
-828 K
+828 

>member
-9 SGPQVQAELG
+9 SGPQVEAQLG

-35 TAGAVGQAAID
+35 TAGAVGQAAAD
-46 LFQQQK
+46 LFQRQK
-52 QRADLTA
+52 DSADLTA
-59 VMEARRELSDWE
+59 VMDARLELSNWE
-71 GATFN
+71 GNAFN
-76 PANADGIAKYQ
+76 PGNPDGIAKYQ

-92 QAHDALLGDLDQ
+92 QANEALLGDLDQ
-104 RVSSIRS
+104 RVSSLRATLS
-111 RLSPEQ
+111 RDQ
-117 QQRFDQVSFS
+117 QQKFDQVAFS

-133 GRLNSYAD
+133 SRLNNYAD
-141 REYSAYEATERKA
+141 REYSAYERTRLKA
-154 TIDNIGQDAVSAG
+154 SLDNIGQDAVSAG

-220 TRDPFTAEDYYHRY
+220 TRDPFAAEDYYHRY

-279 ASRGVPS
+279 AARGVPS

-300 GLDAAGRA
+300 GLDVAGRA

-314 EQESGFRADAVNR
+314 EQESGFRADAVNP

-341 YRVTSA
+341 YRATSA
-347 GGIDRKDAVASA
+347 GGIDRKDAAASA

-408 RQVMGRASR
+408 RQVMGRSAR
-417 WASEHGP
+417 WASSAGQGATP
-424 SAPSGQ
+424 GTPAAAAATAAPS
-430 VEAGNID
+430 
-437 LAKRPVVRNTDG
+437 
-449 SISTVRSIS
+449 
-458 FGTDKGEVLIPTV
+458 
-471 SEDGRVLS
+471 
-479 DDDAIALYEKTGKH
+479 
-493 LGVFKTP
+493 
-500 EQATAYAESLHN
+500 
-512 DQARMYGGPPATLA
+512 TLA

-535 MPPDQRAAAEGYL
+535 MPPDQRAATEGYL

-578 AGVPLSQVLAP
+578 ASVPLSQVLAP

-642 PLGQYAEKLSGKTLK
+642 PLGQYADKLSGKTLK
-657 SLAEDQKKANDPSKR
+657 SLAEDQTKANDPSKR

-688 LGFGKD
+688 LGFGRD

-719 YQNAQTAFVQ
+719 YQNAQTEFVQ

-743 LSATAKQFAQ
+743 LSATARQFAQ

-781 SSAAQFDLQVSQ
+781 NSAAQFDLSVTQEERDEARQ
-793 ADRYAVRGAYAEKY
+793 TYIAKY
-807 GRPPTD
+807 GRNPTD
-813 AWVTQYLAR
+813 ADITRGIIKQR
-822 KSQGAK
+822 GSNK
-828 K
+828 

>member
-9 SGPQVQAELG
+9 SGPQVQAQLG

-29 LSPLSR
+29 LSPSIR
-35 TAGAVGQAAID
+35 AAGQVGQAASD

-52 QRADLTA
+52 NRADLTA

-71 GATFN
+71 GTTFN

-104 RVSSIRS
+104 RVSAIRG

-133 GRLNSYAD
+133 GRLNNYAD

-220 TRDPFTAEDYYHRY
+220 TRDPFAAEDYYHRY

-251 PVVKDRAAYELAQSL
+251 PVVKDRAAYELANSL

-279 ASRGVPS
+279 AARGKPS
-286 AAVAKAIDDAAKAE
+286 PAIAKAIDDAAKAE

-314 EQESGFRADAVNR
+314 EQESGFRADAVNP

-341 YRVTSA
+341 YRSTSA
-347 GGIDRKDAVASA
+347 GGIDRKDAAASA

-369 LAKGGRAFAIAAH
+369 LAKGGRQFAIAAH

-408 RQVMGRASR
+408 RQVLGRSAR
-417 WASEHGP
+417 WASDG
-424 SAPSGQ
+424 GQ
-430 VEAGNID
+430 VA
-437 LAKRPVVRNTDG
+437 AAPAPVAAASPAV
-449 SISTVRSIS
+449 
-458 FGTDKGEVLIPTV
+458 
-471 SEDGRVLS
+471 
-479 DDDAIALYEKTGKH
+479 
-493 LGVFKTP
+493 
-500 EQATAYAESLHN
+500 
-512 DQARMYGGPPATLA
+512 PATLA

-535 MPPDQRAAAEGYL
+535 MAPDQRAATEGYL
-548 RDIYA
+548 RDIFA
-553 QRKDRL
+553 QRKDRI
-559 EQAKKAAA
+559 EQAKKQAA

-578 AGVPLSQVLAP
+578 ASVPLSQVLAP
-589 AELALMGQDPALY
+589 AELALVGQDSSLS
-602 ESVNRYR
+602 ESINRYR
-609 KIVSEGATVQDD
+609 KLIAEGAVVQDD
-621 PATLESIQRMQAL
+621 PATLENIQRMQAL
-634 RPNEFAKL
+634 QPSEFAKL
-642 PLGQYAEKLSGKTLK
+642 PLGQYADKLSGKTLK
-657 SLAEDQKKANDPSKR
+657 SLAEDQTKANDPAKR

-694 TDVSGSGSQAK
+694 TDITGSGSQAK
-705 NAPRDALRGEFRIA
+705 NAPRDSLRGEFRIA
-719 YQNAQTAFVQ
+719 YQNAHTAFVQ

-760 GAIQEKDGKFK
+760 GALQEEGGKFK
-771 NNPKVKVGLY
+771 NNPKVKTGLY

-793 ADRYAVRGAYAEKY
+793 ADRDAIRGAYADKY

-822 KSQGAK
+822 KTQGAK

>member
-9 SGPQVQAELG
+9 SGPQVEAQLG

-35 TAGAVGQAAID
+35 TAGAVGQAAAD
-46 LFQQQK
+46 LFQRQK
-52 QRADLTA
+52 DSADLTA
-59 VMEARRELSDWE
+59 VMDARLELSNWE
-71 GATFN
+71 GNAFN
-76 PANADGIAKYQ
+76 PGNPDGIAKYQ

-92 QAHDALLGDLDQ
+92 QANEALLGDLDQ
-104 RVSSIRS
+104 RVSSLRATLS
-111 RLSPEQ
+111 RDQ
-117 QQRFDQVSFS
+117 QQKFDQVAFS

-133 GRLNSYAD
+133 SRLNNYAD
-141 REYSAYEATERKA
+141 REYSAYERTRLKA
-154 TIDNIGQDAVSAG
+154 SMDNIGQDAVSAG

-220 TRDPFTAEDYYHRY
+220 TRDPFAAEDYYHRY

-279 ASRGVPS
+279 AARGVPS

-300 GLDAAGRA
+300 GLDVAGRA

-314 EQESGFRADAVNR
+314 EQESGFRADAVNP

-341 YRVTSA
+341 YRATSA
-347 GGIDRKDAVASA
+347 GGIDRKDAAASA

-408 RQVMGRASR
+408 RQVMGRSAR
-417 WASEHGP
+417 WASSAGQGATP
-424 SAPSGQ
+424 GTPAAAAATAAPS
-430 VEAGNID
+430 
-437 LAKRPVVRNTDG
+437 
-449 SISTVRSIS
+449 
-458 FGTDKGEVLIPTV
+458 
-471 SEDGRVLS
+471 
-479 DDDAIALYEKTGKH
+479 
-493 LGVFKTP
+493 
-500 EQATAYAESLHN
+500 
-512 DQARMYGGPPATLA
+512 TLA

-535 MPPDQRAAAEGYL
+535 MPPDQRAATEGYL

-578 AGVPLSQVLAP
+578 ASVPLSQVLAP

-642 PLGQYAEKLSGKTLK
+642 PLGQYADKLSGKTLK
-657 SLAEDQKKANDPSKR
+657 SLAEDQTKANDPSKR

-688 LGFGKD
+688 LGFGRD

-719 YQNAQTAFVQ
+719 YQNAQTEFVQ

-743 LSATAKQFAQ
+743 LSATARQFAQ

-781 SSAAQFDLQVSQ
+781 NSAAQFDLSVTQEERDEARQ
-793 ADRYAVRGAYAEKY
+793 TYIAKY
-807 GRPPTD
+807 GRNPTD
-813 AWVTQYLAR
+813 ADITRGIIKQR
-822 KSQGAK
+822 GSNK
-828 K
+828 

>member
-35 TAGAVGQAAID
+35 AAGAVGQAAVD

-71 GATFN
+71 GNTFN

-141 REYSAYEATERKA
+141 REYSAYEANERKA

-220 TRDPFTAEDYYHRY
+220 TRDPFAAEDYYHRY

-279 ASRGVPS
+279 AARGVPS

-314 EQESGFRADAVNR
+314 EQESGFRPGVVNP

-341 YRVTSA
+341 YRASSA
-347 GGIDRKDAVASA
+347 GGIDRKDAAASA

-408 RQVMGRASR
+408 RQVMGRSAR
-417 WASEHGP
+417 WASAAGEGAAP
-424 SAPSGQ
+424 GAPVAAATTAAPS
-430 VEAGNID
+430 
-437 LAKRPVVRNTDG
+437 
-449 SISTVRSIS
+449 
-458 FGTDKGEVLIPTV
+458 
-471 SEDGRVLS
+471 
-479 DDDAIALYEKTGKH
+479 
-493 LGVFKTP
+493 
-500 EQATAYAESLHN
+500 
-512 DQARMYGGPPATLA
+512 TLA

-578 AGVPLSQVLAP
+578 ASVPLSQVLAP
-589 AELALMGQDPALY
+589 AELALVGQDSSLA
-602 ESVNRYR
+602 ESINRYR
-609 KIVSEGATVQDD
+609 KLVAEGAVVQDD
-621 PATLESIQRMQAL
+621 PATLENIQRMQAL
-634 RPNEFAKL
+634 QPSEFAKL
-642 PLGQYAEKLSGKTLK
+642 PLGQYADKLSGKTLK
-657 SLAEDQKKANDPSKR
+657 SLADDQTKANDPTKR

-793 ADRYAVRGAYAEKY
+793 ADRDAVQGAYTDKY

>member
-29 LSPLSR
+29 LSPLTR
-35 TAGAVGQAAID
+35 TAGVVGQAASD

-71 GATFN
+71 GRTFN
-76 PANADGIAKYQ
+76 PANADGVAKYQ

-104 RVSSIRS
+104 RVSSIRG
-111 RLSPEQ
+111 RLTPEQ

-133 GRLNSYAD
+133 GRLNNYAD

-220 TRDPFTAEDYYHRY
+220 TRDPFAAEDYYHRY
-234 ADQMTPEDRAQ
+234 ADQMAPEDRAQ

-266 ADGRGAIEPLPAP
+266 ADGRGAVEPLPAP
-279 ASRGVPS
+279 EARGVPS

-341 YRVTSA
+341 YRATSA
-347 GGIDRKDAVASA
+347 GGIDRKDATASA

-394 RGRSAQNPKTALYV
+394 RGRSTQNPKTALYV
-408 RQVMGRASR
+408 REVMGRSAR
-417 WASEHGP
+417 WASAGGP
-424 SAPSGQ
+424 DTASGATVAAAANVAPS
-430 VEAGNID
+430 
-437 LAKRPVVRNTDG
+437 
-449 SISTVRSIS
+449 
-458 FGTDKGEVLIPTV
+458 
-471 SEDGRVLS
+471 
-479 DDDAIALYEKTGKH
+479 
-493 LGVFKTP
+493 
-500 EQATAYAESLHN
+500 
-512 DQARMYGGPPATLA
+512 TLA

-535 MPPDQRAAAEGYL
+535 MPPDQRSAAEGYL

-578 AGVPLSQVLAP
+578 ASVPLSQVLAP
-589 AELALMGQDPALY
+589 SELALVGQDSSLS
-602 ESVNRYR
+602 ESINRYR
-609 KIVSEGATVQDD
+609 RLVADGAVIQDD
-621 PATLESIQRMQAL
+621 PATLDSLQRMQAL
-634 RPNEFAKL
+634 QPTEFAKL
-642 PLGQYAEKLSGKTLK
+642 PLGQYADKLSGKTLK
-657 SLAEDQKKANDPSKR
+657 ALADDQTKANDPAKR

-678 NERLERGFQM
+678 NQRLERGFQM
-688 LGFGKD
+688 LGFGQN
-694 TDVSGSGSQAK
+694 TDVSGNGSQAK

-793 ADRYAVRGAYAEKY
+793 ADRDAVRGAYADKY

>member
-9 SGPQVQAELG
+9 SGPQVEAQLG

-29 LSPLSR
+29 LSPLTR
-35 TAGAVGQAAID
+35 TAGAVGQAAAD

-167 MSGDFGLAD
+167 LSGDFGLAD

-185 ASAAYQTQGM
+185 ATAAYQTQGL

-220 TRDPFTAEDYYHRY
+220 TRDPFAAEDYYHRY

-266 ADGRGAIEPLPAP
+266 ADGRGAVEPLPAP
-279 ASRGVPS
+279 KARGVPS
-286 AAVAKAIDDAAKAE
+286 ASVAKAIDDAAKAE

-341 YRVTSA
+341 YRATSA
-347 GGIDRKDAVASA
+347 GGIDRKDAAASA

-408 RQVMGRASR
+408 RQVMGRSAR
-417 WASEHGP
+417 WASAAGDGSATGAP
-424 SAPSGQ
+424 VAAAATAAPS
-430 VEAGNID
+430 
-437 LAKRPVVRNTDG
+437 
-449 SISTVRSIS
+449 
-458 FGTDKGEVLIPTV
+458 
-471 SEDGRVLS
+471 
-479 DDDAIALYEKTGKH
+479 
-493 LGVFKTP
+493 
-500 EQATAYAESLHN
+500 
-512 DQARMYGGPPATLA
+512 TLA

-578 AGVPLSQVLAP
+578 ASVPLSQVLAP
-589 AELALMGQDPALY
+589 AELALVGQDSSLA
-602 ESVNRYR
+602 ESINRYR
-609 KIVSEGATVQDD
+609 KLTAEGAVIQDD
-621 PATLESIQRMQAL
+621 PATVDELQRMQAL
-634 RPNEFAKL
+634 RPTEFAKL
-642 PLGQYAEKLSGKTLK
+642 PLGQYADKLSGKTLK
-657 SLAEDQKKANDPSKR
+657 AFAEDQTKVNDPAKR
-672 ADWMTD
+672 ADYLSD
-678 NERLERGFQM
+678 ADRVERGFQM
-688 LGFGKD
+688 LGIGSA
-694 TDVSGSGSQAK
+694 TDASGTGSEAK
-705 NAPRDALRGEFRIA
+705 NAPRAGLRGEFRIA

-793 ADRYAVRGAYAEKY
+793 ADRDAVRGAYTDKY

>member
-9 SGPQVQAELG
+9 SGPQVEAQLG

-35 TAGAVGQAAID
+35 TAGAVGQAAAD

-104 RVSSIRS
+104 RVSAIRS

-141 REYSAYEATERKA
+141 REYSAYEANERKA

-220 TRDPFTAEDYYHRY
+220 TRDPFAAEDYYHRY

-266 ADGRGAIEPLPAP
+266 ADGRGAVEPLPAP
-279 ASRGVPS
+279 VARGTPS
-286 AAVAKAIDDAAKAE
+286 AAIAKAIDDAAKAE

-314 EQESGFRADAVNR
+314 EQESGFRADAVNP

-341 YRVTSA
+341 YRATSA
-347 GGIDRKDAVASA
+347 GGIDRKDAAASA

-408 RQVMGRASR
+408 RQVMGRSAR
-417 WASEHGP
+417 WASSMGQGATSGAP
-424 SAPSGQ
+424 VAVAATAAPS
-430 VEAGNID
+430 
-437 LAKRPVVRNTDG
+437 
-449 SISTVRSIS
+449 
-458 FGTDKGEVLIPTV
+458 
-471 SEDGRVLS
+471 
-479 DDDAIALYEKTGKH
+479 
-493 LGVFKTP
+493 
-500 EQATAYAESLHN
+500 
-512 DQARMYGGPPATLA
+512 TLA

-535 MPPDQRAAAEGYL
+535 MPPDQRSAAEGYL

-553 QRKDRL
+553 QRKDKL

-578 AGVPLSQVLAP
+578 ASVPLSQVLAP
-589 AELALMGQDPALY
+589 AELALVGKDSSLS
-602 ESVNRYR
+602 ESINRYR
-609 KIVSEGATVQDD
+609 KLVAEGAVVQDD
-621 PATLESIQRMQAL
+621 PATLETIQRMQAL
-634 RPNEFAKL
+634 QPTEFAKL
-642 PLGQYAEKLSGKTLK
+642 PLGQYADKLSGKTLK
-657 SLAEDQKKANDPSKR
+657 SLAEDQTKANDPSKR

-694 TDVSGSGSQAK
+694 TDVSGSGSQGK

-793 ADRYAVRGAYAEKY
+793 ADRDAVRGAYTDKY

>member
-29 LSPLSR
+29 LSPLTR
-35 TAGAVGQAAID
+35 TAGAVGQAAAD

-76 PANADGIAKYQ
+76 PANADGIAKYK
-87 GKNAL
+87 GRESLNAPP
-92 QAHDALLGDLDQ
+92 ALLGDLDQ
-104 RVSSIRS
+104 RVSAIRG
-111 RLSPEQ
+111 RLSPDQ
-117 QQRFDQVSFS
+117 QQRFDQVAFS

-133 GRLNSYAD
+133 TRLNGYAD
-141 REYSAYEATERKA
+141 REYSIYEREEQKA
-154 TIDNIGQDAVSAG
+154 ALDNIGQDAVSAG
-167 MSGDFGLAD
+167 MSGDFGLSD
-176 VRLQEAVGI
+176 TRLQEAIGI
-185 ASAAYQTQGM
+185 AAAADAANGL
-195 GAEAIKASER
+195 GPEAMKASER
-205 GIVSSVRKQTAAAMA
+205 GVVSSVRKQIAAGLA
-220 TRDPFTAEDYYHRY
+220 TRDPFAAEDYYHRY

-266 ADGRGAIEPLPAP
+266 ADGRGAVEPLPAP
-279 ASRGVPS
+279 EARGVPS

-341 YRVTSA
+341 YRATSA
-347 GGIDRKDAVASA
+347 GGIDRKDATASA

-394 RGRSAQNPKTALYV
+394 RGRSTQNPKTALYV
-408 RQVMGRASR
+408 REVMGRSAR
-417 WASEHGP
+417 WASAAGP
-424 SAPSGQ
+424 DTASRVPVAATATAAPS
-430 VEAGNID
+430 
-437 LAKRPVVRNTDG
+437 
-449 SISTVRSIS
+449 
-458 FGTDKGEVLIPTV
+458 
-471 SEDGRVLS
+471 
-479 DDDAIALYEKTGKH
+479 
-493 LGVFKTP
+493 
-500 EQATAYAESLHN
+500 
-512 DQARMYGGPPATLA
+512 TLA

-578 AGVPLSQVLAP
+578 ASVPLSQVLAP
-589 AELALMGQDPALY
+589 AELALVGQDSSLA
-602 ESVNRYR
+602 ESINRYR
-609 KIVSEGATVQDD
+609 KLTAEGAVVQDD
-621 PATLESIQRMQAL
+621 PATVDELQRMQAL

-642 PLGQYAEKLSGKTLK
+642 PLGQYADKLSGKTLK
-657 SLAEDQKKANDPSKR
+657 AFAEDQTTVNDPAKR
-672 ADWMTD
+672 ADWM
-678 NERLERGFQM
+678 NEKDRRERGFQM
-688 LGFGKD
+688 LGI
-694 TDVSGSGSQAK
+694 GSEGDAVGDGASKK
-705 NAPRDALRGEFRIA
+705 NEPRAALRGEFTIA

-729 STGKKPTPEQADVL
+729 ATGKKPTPEQADVL

-793 ADRYAVRGAYAEKY
+793 SDRDAVRGAYAEKY

>member
-9 SGPQVQAELG
+9 SSPQVEAQLG

-29 LSPLSR
+29 LSPLTR
-35 TAGAVGQAAID
+35 TAGAVGQAAAD

-71 GATFN
+71 GNTLN
-76 PANADGIAKYQ
+76 PANADGIAKFQ

-220 TRDPFTAEDYYHRY
+220 TRDPFAAEDYYHRY

-279 ASRGVPS
+279 AARGVPS

-341 YRVTSA
+341 YRATSA
-347 GGIDRKDAVASA
+347 GGIDRKDATASA

-408 RQVMGRASR
+408 REVMGRSAR
-417 WASEHGP
+417 WASSAGQGAASGEPVVAGATA
-424 SAPSGQ
+424 APS
-430 VEAGNID
+430 
-437 LAKRPVVRNTDG
+437 
-449 SISTVRSIS
+449 
-458 FGTDKGEVLIPTV
+458 
-471 SEDGRVLS
+471 
-479 DDDAIALYEKTGKH
+479 
-493 LGVFKTP
+493 
-500 EQATAYAESLHN
+500 
-512 DQARMYGGPPATLA
+512 TLA

-578 AGVPLSQVLAP
+578 ASVPLSQVLAP

-609 KIVSEGATVQDD
+609 KIVAEGATVQDD
-621 PATLESIQRMQAL
+621 PATLENIQRMQAL
-634 RPNEFAKL
+634 QPNEFAKL
-642 PLGQYAEKLSGKTLK
+642 PLGQYADKLSGKTLK
-657 SLAEDQKKANDPSKR
+657 SLAEDQNKANDPTKR

-793 ADRYAVRGAYAEKY
+793 ADRDAVRSAHIEKY

-813 AWVTQYLAR
+813 AWLTQYFAR
-822 KSQGAK
+822 KTQGAK

>member
-29 LSPLSR
+29 LSPLTR
-35 TAGAVGQAAID
+35 TAGAVGQAAAD

-71 GATFN
+71 GNTFN

-205 GIVSSVRKQTAAAMA
+205 GIVSSVRKQTATAMV
-220 TRDPFTAEDYYHRY
+220 TRDPFAAEDYYHRY

-266 ADGRGAIEPLPAP
+266 ADGRGAVEPLPAP
-279 ASRGVPS
+279 DSRGVPS

-341 YRVTSA
+341 YRATSA
-347 GGIDRKDAVASA
+347 GGIDRKDATASA

-408 RQVMGRASR
+408 REVMGRSAR
-417 WASEHGP
+417 WASSAGQGATSGAP
-424 SAPSGQ
+424 VAAAATAAPS
-430 VEAGNID
+430 
-437 LAKRPVVRNTDG
+437 
-449 SISTVRSIS
+449 
-458 FGTDKGEVLIPTV
+458 
-471 SEDGRVLS
+471 
-479 DDDAIALYEKTGKH
+479 
-493 LGVFKTP
+493 
-500 EQATAYAESLHN
+500 
-512 DQARMYGGPPATLA
+512 TLA

-578 AGVPLSQVLAP
+578 ASVPLSQVLAP
-589 AELALMGQDPALY
+589 AELALVGQDSSLS
-602 ESVNRYR
+602 ESINRYR
-609 KIVSEGATVQDD
+609 KLVAEGAVVQDD
-621 PATLESIQRMQAL
+621 PATLETIQRMQAL
-634 RPNEFAKL
+634 QPTEFAKL
-642 PLGQYAEKLSGKTLK
+642 PLGQYADKLSGKTLK
-657 SLAEDQKKANDPSKR
+657 AFAEDQTKVTDPAKR
-672 ADWMTD
+672 ADWM
-678 NERLERGFQM
+678 NEKDRRERGFQM
-688 LGFGKD
+688 LGI
-694 TDVSGSGSQAK
+694 GSEGDAVGDGASKK
-705 NAPRDALRGEFRIA
+705 NEPRAALRGEFTIA
-719 YQNAQTAFVQ
+719 YQNAQTAFIQ

-793 ADRYAVRGAYAEKY
+793 ADRDAVRGAYTDKY

-813 AWVTQYLAR
+813 AWVTQYIAR

>member
-9 SGPQVQAELG
+9 SGPQVEAQLG

-35 TAGAVGQAAID
+35 TAGAVGQAAAD
-46 LFQQQK
+46 LFQRQK
-52 QRADLTA
+52 ESADLTA
-59 VMEARRELSDWE
+59 VMDARLELSNWE
-71 GATFN
+71 GNAFN
-76 PANADGIAKYQ
+76 PGNPDGIAKYQ

-92 QAHDALLGDLDQ
+92 QANEALLGDLDQ
-104 RVSSIRS
+104 RVSSLRATLS
-111 RLSPEQ
+111 RDQ
-117 QQRFDQVSFS
+117 QHKFDQVAFS

-133 GRLNSYAD
+133 SRLNNYAD
-141 REYSAYEATERKA
+141 REYSAYERTRLKA
-154 TIDNIGQDAVSAG
+154 SLDNIGQDAVSAG

-220 TRDPFTAEDYYHRY
+220 TRDPFAAEDYYHRY

-266 ADGRGAIEPLPAP
+266 ADGRGALEPLPAP
-279 ASRGVPS
+279 AARGVPS

-314 EQESGFRADAVNR
+314 EQESGFRPGVVNP

-341 YRVTSA
+341 YRATSA
-347 GGIDRKDAVASA
+347 GGIDRKDAAASA

-408 RQVMGRASR
+408 RQVMGRSAR
-417 WASEHGP
+417 WASAAGEGAAP
-424 SAPSGQ
+424 GAPVAAASTAAPS
-430 VEAGNID
+430 
-437 LAKRPVVRNTDG
+437 
-449 SISTVRSIS
+449 
-458 FGTDKGEVLIPTV
+458 
-471 SEDGRVLS
+471 
-479 DDDAIALYEKTGKH
+479 
-493 LGVFKTP
+493 
-500 EQATAYAESLHN
+500 
-512 DQARMYGGPPATLA
+512 TLA

-535 MPPDQRAAAEGYL
+535 MPPDQRAATEGYL

-578 AGVPLSQVLAP
+578 ASVPLSQVLAP
-589 AELALMGQDPALY
+589 AELALMGQDPSLY

-642 PLGQYAEKLSGKTLK
+642 PLGQYADKLSGKTLK
-657 SLAEDQKKANDPSKR
+657 SLAEDQTKVNDPAKR
-672 ADWMTD
+672 ADYMTAD
-678 NERLERGFQM
+678 ERLKRGFQM
-688 LGFGKD
+688 LGIAAEGDASGK
-694 TDVSGSGSQAK
+694 GSEKDNQ
-705 NAPRDALRGEFRIA
+705 PRDALRGEFRIA
-719 YQNAQTAFVQ
+719 YQNAQTEFVQ

-743 LSATAKQFAQ
+743 LQAVARQFAVA
-753 NLQAGRL
+753 LGKGRL
-760 GAIQEKDGKFK
+760 PGKRDENGK
-771 NNPKVKVGLY
+771 IVGNPAVKAGIY
-781 SSAAQFDLQVSQ
+781 SRGVEFDLKVTQEERDEARQ
-793 ADRYAVRGAYAEKY
+793 TYIAKY
-807 GRPPTD
+807 GRNPTD
-813 AWVTQYLAR
+813 ADITRGIIKQR
-822 KSQGAK
+822 GSSK
-828 K
+828 